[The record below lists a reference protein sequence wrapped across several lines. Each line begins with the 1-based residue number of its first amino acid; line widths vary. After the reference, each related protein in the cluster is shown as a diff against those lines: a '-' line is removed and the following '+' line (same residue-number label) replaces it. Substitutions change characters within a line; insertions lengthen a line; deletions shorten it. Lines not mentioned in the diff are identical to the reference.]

1 MIYTKKNI
9 IDNFYLLSLIVYDY
23 KIDIKVINDNI
34 LKYKNFENK
43 YLKFDFVYKRN
54 DEDIEFN
61 KISIKSWDDIFKKY
75 NIL

>member
-1 MIYTKKNI
+1 VIYTKKNI